1 MPNIDWIVQ
10 YNTPG
15 SCVDYVH
22 RVGRTARVGHKG
34 KAVIF
39 LEPCEVEYLKELNKL
54 GISLRETKLDSVM
67 DCLNDEAK
75 YYPRQVNSDRVRQY
89 FFLYS
94 ILKRKKNYCS
104 FFLLACFW

>member
-1 MPNIDWIVQ
+1 MPNIDWIIQ

-15 SCVDYVH
+15 SCVDYIH

-54 GISLRETKLDSVM
+54 GISLKEFKLESAM
-67 DCLNDEAK
+67 DCLNDESK
-75 YYPRQVNSDRVRQY
+75 YYPRQVNADRVGLFVLN
-89 FFLYS
+89 FFGFCIFICVY
-94 ILKRKKNYCS
+94 ILS
-104 FFLLACFW
+104 